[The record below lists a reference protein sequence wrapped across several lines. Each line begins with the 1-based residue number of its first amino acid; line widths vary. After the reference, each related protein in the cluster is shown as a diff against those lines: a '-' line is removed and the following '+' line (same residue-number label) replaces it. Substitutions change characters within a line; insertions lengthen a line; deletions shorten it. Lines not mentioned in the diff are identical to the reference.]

1 MSTTNN
7 GFQELLKEQLHKLF
21 PEAKEDGAGVNTLI
35 NCPLCNMEGRRDNNR
50 HMSICLGYDGKPLFF
65 NCWRNNLHRGLLTP
79 ENLEKLASA
88 STTIP
93 DAGFLELLDEYNR
106 RSGKM
111 SKYRLDSKGQYKL
124 ETVRVDDN
132 EINEV
137 KRLYICKR
145 LGLDLSLEELASNKI
160 IFSIKD
166 LLHKNYIRKTTR
178 APQIMELLDKYYVG
192 FLTNTNS
199 SIILRNMV
207 AGKIELPESISDRYI
222 KYVIIQGAPSGYYI
236 IPTSCNLYNHIDIHL
251 AEGTF
256 DILSIFYNLRG
267 ANRVDNVY
275 GSIGGNSYLNMVEY
289 FLSDLGI
296 IDPTFHIY
304 IDNDI
309 KPHVLPEIERKL
321 KPLDLEVYIH
331 MNSYHGEKDF
341 GVPME
346 KIQEYVYKLF

>member
-7 GFQELLKEQLHKLF
+7 GFKELLKEQLHKLF
-21 PEAKEDGAGVNTLI
+21 PEAKEDGADANTLI
-35 NCPLCNMEGRRDNNR
+35 NCPLCNMEGKRDTNR
-50 HMSICLGYDGKPLFF
+50 HMSICLGDDGKPLFF
-65 NCWRNNLHRGLLTP
+65 NCWRNNLHRGLLTS

-93 DAGFLELLDEYNR
+93 DAGFLELLDEYNH

-111 SKYRLDSKGQYKL
+111 NRYRLDSKGRYNIS
-124 ETVRVDDN
+124 TVRVYNN
-132 EINEV
+132 EINEI
-137 KRLYICKR
+137 KRTYICKR

-160 IFSIKD
+160 IFSIKE
-166 LLHKNYIRKTTR
+166 LLYRNYIRETTR

-192 FLTNTNS
+192 FLTNTNG

-207 AGKIELPESISDRYI
+207 AGKIPLPESIADRYI
-222 KYVIIQGAPSGYYI
+222 KYMIKKGAPSGYYI
-236 IPTSCNLYNHIDIHL
+236 IPTNCNLYNHINIHL

-256 DILSIFYNLRG
+256 DILSVFYNLRG
-267 ANRVDNVY
+267 ANRVDNIY
-275 GSIGGNSYLNMVEY
+275 GSIGGNSYLNMMEY

-309 KPHVLPEIERKL
+309 KPHVLPEIERKI
-321 KPLDLEVYIH
+321 KPLDIEVYIH
-331 MNSYHGEKDF
+331 ANSYPGEKDF
-341 GVPME
+341 GVPIQ